1 MTPNE
6 YEMAIAKFDTYPE
19 NKQTE
24 IYVLGL
30 CGEAGEVAD
39 KFKKIIRDKNGK
51 FEMRDEKILKELGDV
66 LWYMVRIGSWFG
78 YSLDEIMIANHEK
91 LQSRWERKKIG
102 GSGDNR

>member
-6 YEMAIAKFDTYPE
+6 YEIAISKFDTYPE
-19 NKQTE
+19 NKKPE

-39 KFKKIIRDKNGK
+39 KFKKIIRDQDGK
-51 FEMRDEKILKELGDV
+51 FKVRDEKILKELGDV
-66 LWYMVRIGSWFG
+66 LWYMVRVGSWFG
-78 YSLDEIMIANHEK
+78 YSFNEIIDANHEK
-91 LQSRWERKKIG
+91 LQDRWERKKIG

>member
-1 MTPNE
+1 MTPNA
-6 YEMAIAKFDTYPE
+6 YEKAISVFDKYP
-19 NKQTE
+19 KKSQPE

-39 KFKKIIRDKNGK
+39 KFKKIIRDQNGK

-66 LWYMVRIGSWFG
+66 LWYLVRAGSYFG
-78 YSLDEIMIANHEK
+78 YSFNEIINANHEK
-91 LQSRWERKKIG
+91 LKSRGERKKIG